1 MLETDAMMFIF
12 LFKIDLQKKLCMMSR
27 TSELSVVKA
36 QILIGSLN
44 NWRCCPR
51 TIVTTEP
58 VQSGSVM
65 AKQTGSFCKDQCSG
79 NYYLWGEVVLWAR
92 RRPLFCSE
100 SFLVTSSAS
109 SSGRF
114 AWRKGR
120 SCPRKFLRMTC
131 WRPVS
136 WRVVLSW
143 ISREQHSM

>member
-12 LFKIDLQKKLCMMSR
+12 LFKIDLQKKLCMMS
-27 TSELSVVKA
+27 TSQLSVVKA
-36 QILIGSLN
+36 QILIGSLK
-44 NWRCCPR
+44 NWRCCSR

-58 VQSGSVM
+58 VWVSNGKANWVILWGSVQW
-65 AKQTGSFCKDQCSG
+65 K
-79 NYYLWGEVVLWAR
+79 YYLWGEVVLWAR

-120 SCPRKFLRMTC
+120 SCPQKFLRMTC

-136 WRVVLSW
+136 WCVVLSW